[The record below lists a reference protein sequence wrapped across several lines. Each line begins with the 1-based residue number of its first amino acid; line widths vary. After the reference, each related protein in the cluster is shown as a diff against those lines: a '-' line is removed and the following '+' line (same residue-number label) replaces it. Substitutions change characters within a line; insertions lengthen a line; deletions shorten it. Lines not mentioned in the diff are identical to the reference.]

1 MWDPVTGKSRG
12 YAFVAFSKKEDAQA
26 AISNHD
32 GYVLLERPIRCN
44 WATQRST
51 LENGSDLLI

>member
-12 YAFVAFSKKEDAQA
+12 YAFVAFSKKEEAET
-26 AISNHD
+26 AIADRD

-51 LENGSDLLI
+51 LENGIDLLI